1 MIYHELWQSLQ
12 GIYDERESRAVVLWL
27 LEVAFGL
34 SHTDVVCGA
43 VEQLQDESR
52 RQLIEMMARLQQGEP
67 VQYVAGVA
75 DFGPRQFRVSP
86 AVLIPRPETYE
97 LCQWIRGE
105 WREERGERV
114 ISGKRREERGERIDS
129 ILDIGTGSGCIA
141 CTLASELRGSEVTAW
156 DISEEALYMAKEN
169 AKNNGSIVVFE
180 QQDALSPP
188 DDHNRWDIIV
198 SNPPYICDKES
209 DDMQRNVLDYEPH
222 LALFVPDN
230 DPLCFY
236 RAIGQ
241 YAHKA
246 LKTGGR
252 LFFELNAA
260 YADETKTLMEQLG
273 FTNTEIKDDQFGRH
287 RFLKTSR
294 P

>member
-43 VEQLQDESR
+43 VERLQDESR
-52 RQLIEMMARLQQGEP
+52 RRLKEMMARLQQGEP

-75 DFGPRQFRVSP
+75 HFGPRQFRVSP

-105 WREERGERV
+105 WRV
-114 ISGKRREERGERIDS
+114 ERGERIDS
-129 ILDIGTGSGCIA
+129 VLDIGTGSGCIA

-156 DISEEALYMAKEN
+156 DISR
-169 AKNNGSIVVFE
+169 NNGSIVVFE

-209 DDMQRNVLDYEPH
+209 DGMERNVLDYEPH

>member
-1 MIYHELWQSLQ
+1 
-12 GIYDERESRAVVLWL
+12 
-27 LEVAFGL
+27 
-34 SHTDVVCGA
+34 
-43 VEQLQDESR
+43 
-52 RQLIEMMARLQQGEP
+52 
-67 VQYVAGVA
+67 
-75 DFGPRQFRVSP
+75 
-86 AVLIPRPETYE
+86 
-97 LCQWIRGE
+97 
-105 WREERGERV
+105 
-114 ISGKRREERGERIDS
+114 
-129 ILDIGTGSGCIA
+129 
-141 CTLASELRGSEVTAW
+141 
-156 DISEEALYMAKEN
+156 MAKEN
-169 AKNNGSIVVFE
+169 ARNNGSIVVFE

-188 DDHNRWDIIV
+188 DDHDRWDIIV

-209 DDMQRNVLDYEPH
+209 DGMERNVLDYEPH